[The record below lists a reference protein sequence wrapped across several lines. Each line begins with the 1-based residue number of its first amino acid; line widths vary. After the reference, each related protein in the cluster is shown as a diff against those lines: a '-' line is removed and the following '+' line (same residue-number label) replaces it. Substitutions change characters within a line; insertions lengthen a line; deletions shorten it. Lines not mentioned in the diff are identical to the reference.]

1 MYKVKEEDLIGDIKD
16 FPIEVVQKMV
26 EEQVRQ
32 GNPAD
37 VSVFQL
43 RITDGRYSGG
53 FYWAKTTDGDAF
65 WRRVIM
71 EKNFDLFFDKYPK
84 EHEDD
89 FWIDPKGRRML
100 VWDHN
105 ENDAQERIVIAKL
118 PNTHFPYIAVS
129 ITEEDIFLEG
139 KKHDPVIFKHAKPI
153 PEKEEA
159 VELTLDQIAEK
170 FGVKVEQLKIKK

>member
-1 MYKVKEEDLIGDIKD
+1 MHKVTEKDLIGDIKD

-26 EEQVRQ
+26 DEQVRQ

-37 VSVFQL
+37 VSVFQDDK
-43 RITDGRYSGG
+43 RQGRSSGG
-53 FYWAKTTDGDAF
+53 FYWEETTEGHGF
-65 WRRVIM
+65 WDEVISL
-71 EKNFDLFFDKYPK
+71 KNFDLFFDKYPK
-84 EHEDD
+84 KHEEDY
-89 FWIDPKGRRML
+89 WIDPKGRRML

-159 VELTLDQIAEK
+159 VELTLEQIAGK
-170 FGVKVEQLKIKK
+170 FGISLDRLKIKK